1 MKRKREISREVSM
14 SRILRPGKSARGD
27 RGDTPGSRG
36 LTPGSRGLTPGV
48 GGRSLTPMVEDLRTK
63 EKAKKEKE
71 LGSVLVG
78 DTPVKKAT
86 KVFS

>member
-27 RGDTPGSRG
+27 RGDTPGSR
-36 LTPGSRGLTPGV
+36 
-48 GGRSLTPMVEDLRTK
+48 SLTPMVEDARAK
-63 EKAKKEKE
+63 EKTREKAKEKKEKE